1 MKNCMKNFLLISNNI
16 AIFGFLSLPCI
27 HNSIDNHHVYI
38 NFLIFNGRMSLIS
51 DVIST
56 AILMNLIFTEKILT
70 FLTTLTT
77 VITGFFL
84 DRHI

>member
-56 AILMNLIFTEKILT
+56 AILMNLIFTEKIVT
-70 FLTTLTT
+70 FLTTLIT
-77 VITGFFL
+77 VIAGFFL

>member
-16 AIFGFLSLPCI
+16 AIFVFLSLPCI

-38 NFLIFNGRMSLIS
+38 NFLIFNGRVSLTS

-56 AILMNLIFTEKILT
+56 AILMNLIFTEKKL
-70 FLTTLTT
+70 
-77 VITGFFL
+77 
-84 DRHI
+84 

>member
-1 MKNCMKNFLLISNNI
+1 MKNCMKNFLLISSNI
-16 AIFGFLSLPCI
+16 AIFRFLWLPCI

-38 NFLIFNGRMSLIS
+38 NFLTFSVRMSLIS

-56 AILMNLIFTEKILT
+56 AILMNLIFTEKIVT
-70 FLTTLTT
+70 FLTTLIT

>member
-56 AILMNLIFTEKILT
+56 AILMNLIFTEKIVT
-70 FLTTLTT
+70 FLTTLIT
-77 VITGFFL
+77 VIAGFLL

>member
-38 NFLIFNGRMSLIS
+38 NFLTFNGRMSLIS

-56 AILMNLIFTEKILT
+56 AILMNLIFTEKIVT
-70 FLTTLTT
+70 FLTTFIT
-77 VITGFFL
+77 VIAGFFL

>member
-1 MKNCMKNFLLISNNI
+1 MKNFLLISNNI

-27 HNSIDNHHVYI
+27 NNSIDNHHVYI
-38 NFLIFNGRMSLIS
+38 NFLTFNGRMSLIS

-56 AILMNLIFTEKILT
+56 AILMNLIFTEKKIVT
-70 FLTTLTT
+70 FLTTLIT

>member
-1 MKNCMKNFLLISNNI
+1 MKNCMKNFLLISSNI
-16 AIFGFLSLPCI
+16 AIFEFLSLPCI

-38 NFLIFNGRMSLIS
+38 NFLTFNVRMSLIS

-56 AILMNLIFTEKILT
+56 AILMNLIFTEKIVT
-70 FLTTLTT
+70 FLTTLIT

>member
-27 HNSIDNHHVYI
+27 HNSLDNHHVYI
-38 NFLIFNGRMSLIS
+38 NFLIFNERMSLIS

-56 AILMNLIFTEKILT
+56 AILMNFNIYRKKIVT
-70 FLTTLTT
+70 FLTTLIT
-77 VITGFFL
+77 VITGFF
-84 DRHI
+84 

>member
-1 MKNCMKNFLLISNNI
+1 MKNCMKNFLLISNI

>member
-1 MKNCMKNFLLISNNI
+1 MKNCMKNSLLISSNI
-16 AIFGFLSLPCI
+16 AIFGFLRLPCI

-38 NFLIFNGRMSLIS
+38 NFLTFSVRMSLIS

-56 AILMNLIFTEKILT
+56 AILMNLIFTEKIVT
-70 FLTTLTT
+70 FLTTLIT